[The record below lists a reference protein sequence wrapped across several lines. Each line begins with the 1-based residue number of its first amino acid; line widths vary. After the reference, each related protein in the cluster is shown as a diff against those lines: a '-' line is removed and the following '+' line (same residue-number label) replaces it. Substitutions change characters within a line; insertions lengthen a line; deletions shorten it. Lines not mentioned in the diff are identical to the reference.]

1 MCVDHSQL
9 GASLDV
15 YHLTTNALTRY
26 RHTFTFRD
34 GLGGW
39 GGGGVGDVA
48 AVTLLPEKY
57 AMPECVIVEKWD
69 ANALKLHLKKCSQFQ
84 HLKKLL

>member
-26 RHTFTFRD
+26 RHTFTFRV
-34 GLGGW
+34 GL
-39 GGGGVGDVA
+39 GGGVGDVA

-57 AMPECVIVEKWD
+57 AMPECVIVEIGMQT
-69 ANALKLHLKKCSQFQ
+69 HLNCIKNNNESE
-84 HLKKLL
+84 

>member
-26 RHTFTFRD
+26 RHTFTFS
-34 GLGGW
+34 
-39 GGGGVGDVA
+39 VGDVA

-57 AMPECVIVEKWD
+57 AMPECVIVE
-69 ANALKLHLKKCSQFQ
+69 NGMQTHLNCIKNNNESEE
-84 HLKKLL
+84 

>member
-26 RHTFTFRD
+26 RHTFTFRV
-34 GLGGW
+34 GLGV

-57 AMPECVIVEKWD
+57 AMPECVIVEIGMQT
-69 ANALKLHLKKCSQFQ
+69 HLNCIKNNNESEE
-84 HLKKLL
+84 